1 MNPMK
6 RLGLAALLAVSVTV
20 LASTAARAAAPGNW
34 GTVQLTNIGDEPGA
48 SGEASLTH
56 VKRLWSDVQEWM
68 RIDHYSGKLT
78 VKCRNLTPGATYS
91 TPAGTFI
98 ADRKGNGGASGQVL
112 FTVYVDEGWWGPT
125 AVMDPYVVDVFRL
138 NGDGTCTPV
147 LTGTFVPPWANNWS
161 ATTRRLTPGHRPGGM
176 LSRRARVA

>member
-34 GTVQLTNIGDEPGA
+34 GVVQLTNTGDESGA
-48 SGEASLTH
+48 SGEASLTQ

-68 RIDHYSGKLT
+68 RIDYYSGKLT

-91 TPAGTFI
+91 TPAGTFT
-98 ADRKGNGGASGQVL
+98 ADRKGNGGVSGQVS
-112 FTVYVDEGWWGPT
+112 FTIHVDEGWPGPT
-125 AVMDPYVVDVFRL
+125 VIEPYVVDVVRL
-138 NGDGTCTPV
+138 NPDGSSTPV
-147 LTGTFVPPWANNWS
+147 LTGTFVPPWANN
-161 ATTRRLTPGHRPGGM
+161 
-176 LSRRARVA
+176 

>member
-1 MNPMK
+1 MNPVK
-6 RLGLAALLAVSVTV
+6 RLGLLALLVGATLFVG
-20 LASTAARAAAPGNW
+20 TAARAAAPGNW

-48 SGEASLTH
+48 LGEASLTH
-56 VKRLWSDVQEWM
+56 VKRLWSDVVEWM

-125 AVMDPYVVDVFRL
+125 VVIEPYVVDVVRL
-138 NGDGTCTPV
+138 NPDGSSTTV
-147 LTGTFVPPWANNWS
+147 LTGDFVPPWAND
-161 ATTRRLTPGHRPGGM
+161 
-176 LSRRARVA
+176 